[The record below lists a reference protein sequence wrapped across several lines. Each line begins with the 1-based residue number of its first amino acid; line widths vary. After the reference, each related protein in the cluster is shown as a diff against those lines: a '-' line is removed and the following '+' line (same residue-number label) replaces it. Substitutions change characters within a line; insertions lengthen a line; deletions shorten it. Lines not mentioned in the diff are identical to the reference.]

1 MFEANSV
8 APSKSRWRGLL
19 EKNIGWVVVAASIW
33 LTHFLR

>member
-1 MFEANSV
+1 MIDANSV
-8 APSKSRWRGLL
+8 PPRESRWRRLL